1 MTRIERNADPLLIA
15 SSTGYG
21 IYVHANH
28 DWLRSRE
35 TTLAVLVFRT
45 SDEANEYLTSQ
56 STVHGEVLPF
66 EGR

>member
-1 MTRIERNADPLLIA
+1 MTRLDPNIDTPNAA
-15 SSTGYG
+15 GYG

-45 SDEANEYLTSQ
+45 SDDATAFLTSQ

-66 EGR
+66 EWR

>member
-1 MTRIERNADPLLIA
+1 MTHIDPNTA
-15 SSTGYG
+15 TPNGSGFG

-45 SDEANEYLTSQ
+45 FDDATAYLTSQ

-66 EGR
+66 EWR